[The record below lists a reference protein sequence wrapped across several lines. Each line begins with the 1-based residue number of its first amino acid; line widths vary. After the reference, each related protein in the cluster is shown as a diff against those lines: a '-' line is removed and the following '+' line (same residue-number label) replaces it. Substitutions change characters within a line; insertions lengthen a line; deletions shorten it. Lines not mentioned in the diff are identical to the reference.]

1 MLQLLHSCGLKPRGS
16 GSGFADCAK
25 TSASALVVCVQNQ
38 LFLRYRRH
46 RCCPTLMQ
54 GDEPVRAKFRYWAAM
69 SHLTRKGPKS
79 LVIRR
84 AWACVIPCFL
94 AK

>member
-1 MLQLLHSCGLKPRGS
+1 M
-16 GSGFADCAK
+16 
-25 TSASALVVCVQNQ
+25 TNASALAVCVQKSAIS
-38 LFLRYRRH
+38 FGIEDTDAGRRS
-46 RCCPTLMQ
+46 CT
-54 GDEPVRAKFRYWAAM
+54 GEPVRAKFKSWAAM